1 MALTRRNFL
10 EVAGA
15 AGAFG
20 ALAACDTTTP
30 ETPADDGGEGSET
43 APATE
48 PEGETEPEAEP
59 EPETGSG
66 HALDEYPLDPD
77 GDDVEAK
84 WASEE
89 VGRDGW
95 TRVTQED
102 GKTLGIWDPEKIIQ
116 VDGFAFKDLNGNG
129 KLDIWEDWR
138 LTTDERASALAS
150 QLTIEEAATTKFH
163 GDTSM
168 SSAEDAMDQLSPGPG
183 SDLPL
188 RGMIEAGMR
197 QFCERSGGTESTY
210 KDGVIFTNSL
220 QAICEESFY
229 GVPMWISTD
238 PYSCWSVPSM
248 CLTLAAT
255 FDPQIAKK
263 AANYLSIGWRS
274 VGIACELGPEVD
286 VASYA
291 QYERFSGCI
300 SDDPVYSSDIARAYA
315 DGLQSTWADED
326 CTEDLGWGDQSV
338 IAMFK
343 HYPGDACCEGGRN
356 SHNRTGE
363 FAVYP
368 NDNFGVG
375 LVPYCDGGMHLEG
388 KTGEIGAIMPN
399 YAISYSDDER
409 YGDNV
414 ASAYN
419 AFNLGIMRD
428 AGWDGVF
435 VSDWQVSQDDYMNG
449 AFEGRH
455 FGVDDLTT
463 EERIAK
469 GYKAGLDAFG
479 GEFWPDEL
487 EEVTNILIDDMGED
501 AVLELYQES
510 ARRLFKASLNCG
522 LWENPYLDTTETTA
536 VWKDYRDSANAFTE
550 ELYEKSVV
558 MLKNKGG
565 AIQERSAKP
574 KVYVEGDDGSG
585 AYDEYFEVVSS
596 AADADLA
603 LMFASAPSMGSSSSG
618 DVNAGTAEYFPNNL
632 QYTPYTSTE
641 SRDPSI
647 AGETKNG
654 EKENRSYKGKE
665 TKGDSTASLNSILSF
680 ASAAG
685 STPKVICVGSGNPMC
700 FHEFADDVDVI
711 LYMPGGTNK
720 AAMCKVV
727 AGTVEPTGLLPYDM
741 PANMDTVDASAE
753 DTPHDMDVYEDSEGN
768 AYKFTFGMNWDGVID
783 DERTQ
788 KYAKY
793 FDEPVLS
800 PEEYDFDSYKG

>member
-15 AGAFG
+15 AGALG
-20 ALAACDTTTP
+20 ALVACDTQSSTP
-30 ETPADDGGEGSET
+30 AADDGTGSET
-43 APATE
+43 TPASEPASDEPAADEPTE
-48 PEGETEPEAEP
+48 AS
-59 EPETGSG
+59 TGSG
-66 HALDEYPLDPD
+66 HELSEYPLDPD
-77 GDDVEAK
+77 GADVEAK

-89 VGRDGW
+89 AYDGW
-95 TRVTQED
+95 IRVTNED
-102 GKTLGIWDPEKIIQ
+102 GKTLGIMDDSKIIQ
-116 VDGFAFKDLNGNG
+116 VDGYAFKDLNGNG
-129 KLDIWEDWR
+129 KLDVWEDWR
-138 LTTDERASALAS
+138 LTSDERAAALAS

-168 SSAEDAMDQLSPGPG
+168 TDSDDAMDTLSPGPG
-183 SDLPL
+183 SNLTL
-188 RGMIEAGMR
+188 REMIEAGMR
-197 QFCERSGGTESTY
+197 QFCERGGGTADTY
-210 KDGVIFTNSL
+210 KAGVNFTNRL

-363 FAVYP
+363 FCVYP

-388 KTGEIGAIMPN
+388 KTGEIASIMPN
-399 YAISYSDDER
+399 YAISFSDDER
-409 YGDNV
+409 YGDNS

-428 AGWDGVF
+428 AGWDGLF
-435 VSDWQVSQDDYMNG
+435 VSDWQISQDDYMNG

-487 EEVTNILIDDMGED
+487 PDVTDILIDQMGED

-522 LWENPYLDTTETTA
+522 LWENPYLDSTETAA
-536 VWKDYRDSANAFTE
+536 VWKNYADGANAFTE

-565 AIQERSAKP
+565 VIQERSAKP
-574 KVYVEGDDGSG
+574 KVYVEGDADLS
-585 AYDEYFEVVSS
+585 AYFDVVSS
-596 AADADLA
+596 PADADIA
-603 LMFASAPSMGSSSSG
+603 LMFASAPSMGSSSTG
-618 DVNAGTAEYFPNNL
+618 DVNEGTAEYFPNNL
-632 QYTPYTSTE
+632 QYSPHTANDA
-641 SRDPSI
+641 RDPSI

-654 EKENRSYKGKE
+654 EKENRSYKGK
-665 TKGDSTASLNSILSF
+665 TTQADSTASLNAILDF

-685 STPKVICVGSGNPMC
+685 STPKVVCLGSGNPMC
-700 FHEFADDVDVI
+700 FHEFADEIDAI
-711 LYMPGGTNK
+711 LYMPGGSNQ

-788 KYAKY
+788 KYARY
-793 FDEPVLS
+793 YDDPVLT
-800 PEEYDFDSYKG
+800 PEEYDFESYKDSYEA